1 MAKSIE
7 LKVAEALQNDVGR
20 GLIRIDSKARKDL
33 DVSTGDI
40 VELKC
45 KRSTAALVWQAHPQ
59 DEGLNIIRMDGYL
72 RQNTGVGLGDKITIK
87 KAELKEAKKVVLA
100 PTQPMKYSPGFDQFV
115 KKKMVGRAI
124 NRGDTIFIGVFG
136 TSFPLVAAMVQPA
149 GIVMINESTELV
161 LKEAPEK
168 ETVQVAS
175 ITYED
180 IGGLKE
186 EVQKIREMVELPL
199 RHPELFERLGIEAPK
214 GVLIYGPPGTGKTLL
229 ARAVAS
235 ESEANFVHIGGPELV
250 SKFVG
255 ESEERLRQLFKDAEE
270 NAPSIIFMDEI
281 DAIAP
286 KREEAQGEV
295 ERRMVSQLLTMMDG
309 LKARGQVIVI
319 GATNRPNSIDPAL
332 RRPGRFDREVEL
344 GVPDRP
350 GRKEIL
356 QIHTR
361 SMPLS
366 EDVNLDEL
374 ASITHGYTGADVS
387 ALTKEA
393 AMKVLRRIL
402 PKIDLD
408 QEFIP
413 AEILDNLKVTRE
425 DFFNALREVRPSALR
440 EVFIERPNIRW
451 SDIGGLE
458 NVKKEL
464 KEAVELPL
472 KSPEVFT
479 KMGIRPV
486 KGILLVGLP
495 GTGKTMFA
503 KAVATETE
511 ANFIAIKGPEV
522 LSKWVGESLAYDETV
537 WVADEGGLKRM
548 KIGEL
553 VDAHM
558 NENENGSLVQKTAQK
573 QKLLTFTLDENGKS
587 VLAPIEDFIRHR
599 SPESLYH
606 ITTRTGREITVTAD
620 HALFT
625 LSGGSVGATPANRL
639 IANETHVAMPSRLP
653 SLGQQAVWDLA
664 ELFRDNPHVF
674 VKPSPLFKKAI
685 ERLGKNS
692 VASLLGLSARYV
704 SENIA
709 GGKNSLSLP
718 AFLKL
723 MDTANVA
730 FDSSGLR
737 LGYFGSSQVLP
748 GRLHATRDLCYVLGF
763 WVAEGD
769 YNTTCLR
776 FSNHNEENRC
786 ELSAS
791 LARLGIEAK
800 AYDGVIRAEHPLLAL
815 FFQKTLA
822 LAPYADNKRIPD
834 FLFAAPNLHMAAFL
848 RAYYSGDGSVHG
860 NSHRS
865 YVEASTSSRQLAHD
879 LQHMLLH
886 FGIVATLYRGVEK
899 RNGKEKFK
907 VLFSGVSN
915 FEKFFE
921 IGFSQKSKQERLM
934 AYPSRKA
941 WRRSS
946 QVPLDLGLRIWL
958 VENGFEEWAKSATIG
973 IDRLRQALER
983 HDPQRTF
990 KLAWELVE
998 SDYHWDKV
1006 ISVAK
1011 IPYNRQHVYD
1021 IGVPGCQ
1028 RFLAGNGDLLVHNS
1042 EKAVRE
1048 TFRKARM
1055 ATPCVIFI
1063 DEIDS
1068 IAPHRGGGDE
1078 GNRVTER
1085 VVDTLLTEMDGL
1097 TGLKNVVVIAAT
1109 NRPELMDMALMRGG
1123 RFDRIIEIPPPDEKT
1138 RLEIL
1143 KIHTKAMPITKAV
1156 NLPEIATKTDGY
1168 TGADIE
1174 NVCREAGMAAIRR
1187 GVNVDKV
1194 EPKDFEESLGT
1205 VKPSIT
1211 KAYVDKIKKFAKGE
1225 ANTMYR

>member
-1 MAKSIE
+1 MVKSIE

-33 DVSTGDI
+33 DVNTGDI
-40 VELKC
+40 VELKG

-59 DEGLNIIRMDGYL
+59 DEGMNIVRMDGYL
-72 RQNTGVGLGDKITIK
+72 RQNTGVGLGDKITLK

-124 NRGDTIFIGVFG
+124 NRGDTVFIGVFG
-136 TSFPLVAAMVQPA
+136 TSFPLVAAMVQPT

-168 ETVQVAS
+168 ETAQIAS

-180 IGGLKE
+180 VGGLKD

-255 ESEERLRQLFKDAEE
+255 ESEERLRQLFKDAQD

-332 RRPGRFDREVEL
+332 RRPGRFDREIEL
-344 GVPDRP
+344 GVPDRQ
-350 GRKEIL
+350 GRLEIL

-361 SMPLS
+361 SMPLA
-366 EDVNLDEL
+366 EDVSVDEL
-374 ASITHGYTGADVS
+374 AGITHGYTGADVS

-402 PKIDLD
+402 PKIDLT

-413 AEILDNLKVTRE
+413 PEILDNLKVTRE

-440 EVFIERPNIRW
+440 EVFIERPNVKW
-451 SDIGGLE
+451 GDIGGLE

-479 KMGIRPV
+479 RMGIRPV

-511 ANFIAIKGPEV
+511 ANFISIKGPEV
-522 LSKWVGESLAYDETV
+522 LSKWVGE
-537 WVADEGGLKRM
+537 
-548 KIGEL
+548 
-553 VDAHM
+553 
-558 NENENGSLVQKTAQK
+558 
-573 QKLLTFTLDENGKS
+573 
-587 VLAPIEDFIRHR
+587 
-599 SPESLYH
+599 
-606 ITTRTGREITVTAD
+606 
-620 HALFT
+620 
-625 LSGGSVGATPANRL
+625 
-639 IANETHVAMPSRLP
+639 
-653 SLGQQAVWDLA
+653 
-664 ELFRDNPHVF
+664 
-674 VKPSPLFKKAI
+674 
-685 ERLGKNS
+685 
-692 VASLLGLSARYV
+692 
-704 SENIA
+704 
-709 GGKNSLSLP
+709 
-718 AFLKL
+718 
-723 MDTANVA
+723 
-730 FDSSGLR
+730 
-737 LGYFGSSQVLP
+737 
-748 GRLHATRDLCYVLGF
+748 
-763 WVAEGD
+763 
-769 YNTTCLR
+769 
-776 FSNHNEENRC
+776 
-786 ELSAS
+786 
-791 LARLGIEAK
+791 
-800 AYDGVIRAEHPLLAL
+800 
-815 FFQKTLA
+815 
-822 LAPYADNKRIPD
+822 
-834 FLFAAPNLHMAAFL
+834 
-848 RAYYSGDGSVHG
+848 
-860 NSHRS
+860 
-865 YVEASTSSRQLAHD
+865 
-879 LQHMLLH
+879 
-886 FGIVATLYRGVEK
+886 
-899 RNGKEKFK
+899 
-907 VLFSGVSN
+907 
-915 FEKFFE
+915 
-921 IGFSQKSKQERLM
+921 
-934 AYPSRKA
+934 
-941 WRRSS
+941 
-946 QVPLDLGLRIWL
+946 
-958 VENGFEEWAKSATIG
+958 
-973 IDRLRQALER
+973 
-983 HDPQRTF
+983 
-990 KLAWELVE
+990 
-998 SDYHWDKV
+998 
-1006 ISVAK
+1006 
-1011 IPYNRQHVYD
+1011 
-1021 IGVPGCQ
+1021 
-1028 RFLAGNGDLLVHNS
+1028 S

-1055 ATPCVIFI
+1055 ATPCIIFI

-1078 GNRVTER
+1078 GNRVSER

-1109 NRPELMDMALMRGG
+1109 NRPELLDMALMRGG
-1123 RFDRIIEIPPPDEKT
+1123 RFDRIIEIPVPEEKT
-1138 RLEIL
+1138 RVEIFRL
-1143 KIHTKAMPITKAV
+1143 HTKAMPIAKGVDVA
-1156 NLPEIATKTDGY
+1156 EFAKKTDGY

-1187 GVNVDKV
+1187 GINVDKV
-1194 EPKDFEESLGT
+1194 EAKDFEEALEI
-1205 VKPSIT
+1205 VKPSVT
-1211 KAYVDKIKKFAKGE
+1211 KSYVEKIKKFAKGE
-1225 ANTMYR
+1225 NSMYR